1 MSIHGW
7 VSMNRF
13 DNLKQRTYH
22 DLLNAGLELIAEKGY
37 DPVTVADIARQADY
51 GRSTFYLHFRDKED
65 LVWALLKSNMAAV
78 DAQIESVIHDLESP
92 EREWQAWRII
102 FVEIDRARLFFSS
115 LNGDLSRR
123 LRQWHREYLVASF
136 EQQLRDGYYS
146 LLMDVPPD
154 IGSRFV
160 VATLLELA
168 EYWLQ
173 HPEIGDSETMAKYMY
188 QLIFRRDLPQ
198 P

>member
-1 MSIHGW
+1 MSIHGR

-22 DLLNAGLELIAEKGY
+22 DLLNAGLELIVEKGY

-102 FVEIDRARLFFSS
+102 FVEIDRARLFFSK

>member
-1 MSIHGW
+1 
-7 VSMNRF
+7 
-13 DNLKQRTYH
+13 
-22 DLLNAGLELIAEKGY
+22 
-37 DPVTVADIARQADY
+37 
-51 GRSTFYLHFRDKED
+51 
-65 LVWALLKSNMAAV
+65 V

-160 VATLLELA
+160 VATLVELA

-188 QLIFRRDLPQ
+188 
-198 P
+198 